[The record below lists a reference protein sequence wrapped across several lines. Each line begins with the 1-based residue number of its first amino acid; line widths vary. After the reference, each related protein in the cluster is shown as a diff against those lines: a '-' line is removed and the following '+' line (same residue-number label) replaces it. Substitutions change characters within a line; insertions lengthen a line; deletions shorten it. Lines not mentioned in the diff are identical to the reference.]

1 MKQYRTGS
9 HTIYQCHYHF
19 LFIPKYR
26 KPILRGEIGERARDI
41 IREVCKAN
49 DIEILKGHIRPDH
62 VHLLLS
68 VPPTMAPSRVMNAIK
83 GRTSNRLMR
92 DFRSLNRQFWGRHL
106 WARGYFV
113 ATSGNVTDDVL
124 RRYIE
129 EQDVEPEDDDFKV
142 TE

>member
-1 MKQYRTGS
+1 MRGFRT
-9 HTIYQCHYHF
+9 
-19 LFIPKYR
+19 
-26 KPILRGEIGERARDI
+26 
-41 IREVCKAN
+41 
-49 DIEILKGHIRPDH
+49 
-62 VHLLLS
+62 
-68 VPPTMAPSRVMNAIK
+68 
-83 GRTSNRLMR
+83 
-92 DFRSLNRQFWGRHL
+92 LNRQFWGRHL

>member
-1 MKQYRTGS
+1 MKQYRSGS
-9 HTIYQCHYHF
+9 HTLYQCHYHF

-26 KPILRGEIGERARDI
+26 KPVLRGEIGERLREL

-62 VHLLLS
+62 VYLLLS
-68 VPPTMAPSRVMNAIK
+68 VPPSMSPSRVMNAIK

-92 DFRSLNRQFWGRHL
+92 EFRKLNREYWGRHL